1 MLTDFLNSVKAFAL
15 ARVLMAAIELDLFR
29 QLEQAPLSRAEL
41 KKRTAME
48 DTLISDAVLDVLVAF
63 HMLREQDGKLE
74 LSDLSRSILPTYQSI
89 RSWNREM
96 QQFYDS
102 LCDLTGLL
110 RTGRYQDS
118 VLSAYW
124 IYKKSSEPK
133 QLQASAVDDYSS
145 VMDASQAQLSQ
156 AIVEH
161 YDFGA
166 HERIIDF
173 GGGHARLAITL
184 AKKYPHLRIT
194 IADLPAVCEG
204 ARARIDEAGLGA
216 RIKLLPV
223 DFFRDE
229 LPANAADAILFV
241 RVLHDWN
248 DEEVSNLVTKARSC
262 LRRPGTAL
270 IVEPMNDDT
279 LKHDPSSVLTS
290 LMITL
295 FGGRR
300 RSVQEYAALMQSA
313 GYTSPS
319 WRDCGLS
326 LYRMVV
332 AHTPRD
338 ND

>member
-1 MLTDFLNSVKAFAL
+1 MLTDFLDSVKAFAL
-15 ARVLMAAIELDLFR
+15 ARVLMAAIELDLFK

-41 KKRTAME
+41 KERTAIE
-48 DTLISDAVLDVLVAF
+48 DTPISDAVLDVLVAF
-63 HMLREQDGKLE
+63 QILSEDDGRLE
-74 LSDLSRSILPTYQSI
+74 LSDLGRSILPMYQSI
-89 RSWNREM
+89 KSWNREM
-96 QQFYDS
+96 QLFYDS
-102 LCDLTGLL
+102 LCDLTRLL
-110 RTGRYQDS
+110 RSGRYQDS
-118 VLSAYW
+118 ALSGYW
-124 IYKKSSEPK
+124 AYKKFPEPK
-133 QLQASAVDDYSS
+133 QLQGSAVDDYSS

-156 AIVEH
+156 AIVGH

-166 HERIIDF
+166 HEHIIDF

-184 AKKYPHLRIT
+184 AEKHPHLKIT

-204 ARARIDEAGLGA
+204 ARACIDAAGLGA

-248 DEEVSNLVTKARSC
+248 DEEVSNLVTRTRSC
-262 LRRPGTAL
+262 LRSPGTAL
-270 IVEPMNDDT
+270 VVEPMNDDT

-300 RSVQEYAALMQSA
+300 RSVQEYAALMRSA
-313 GYTSPS
+313 GYTQLS
-319 WRDCGLS
+319 WRDCELS
-326 LYRMVV
+326 LYRIIV
-332 AHTPRD
+332 AHIPRD
-338 ND
+338 NG

>member
-1 MLTDFLNSVKAFAL
+1 MLTDFLDSVKSFVL
-15 ARVLMAAIELDLFR
+15 ARVLMTAIELDLFK

-41 KKRTAME
+41 KKRTAIE
-48 DTLISDAVLDVLVAF
+48 DTPISDAALDVLIAF
-63 HMLREQDGKLE
+63 RMLGEKDGMLE
-74 LSDLSRSILPTYQSI
+74 LSDLSRSILPMYQSI
-89 RSWNREM
+89 KSWNKEM
-96 QQFYDS
+96 RLFYDS

-110 RTGRYQDS
+110 RSGRYQDS
-118 VLSAYW
+118 ALSEYW
-124 IYKKSSEPK
+124 AYKKSPDPK
-133 QLQASAVDDYSS
+133 QLQGSVVDDYSS

-161 YDFGA
+161 YDFEA
-166 HERIIDF
+166 HEHIIDF

-184 AKKYPHLRIT
+184 AEKHPHLRIT

-204 ARARIDEAGLGA
+204 ARACIDAAGFGS

-229 LPANAADAILFV
+229 LPETAADAILFV

-248 DEEVSNLVTKARSC
+248 DDEVADLLARTRSC

-270 IVEPMNDDT
+270 VVEPMNDDT
-279 LKHDPSSVLTS
+279 AKHDPSSVLTS

-300 RSVQEYAALMQSA
+300 RSVQEYAALMESA
-313 GYTSPS
+313 GYAHLS

-326 LYRMVV
+326 LYRIVV
-332 AHTPRD
+332 AHISRD
-338 ND
+338 GG